1 MGFDWSSLINQSLTW
16 VEVLTGPGSGG
27 GGAGGWS
34 WTTRTFASRPARPS
48 STAPCPSE
56 GTSTWWGTWTQVS
69 PPPPPRPPHPPV
81 TTCVRLFAGTH
92 FDYIREFRRSTGRWH
107 RTMPMLPSDLS
118 KPACAALRFANCRL
132 FHLQLRQG
140 TFRLRV

>member
-1 MGFDWSSLINQSLTW
+1 MGGCRANQVHVCRWMILDDQNLCIQTSSSFIYGALPIRGDIYVVGDLD
-16 VEVLTGPGSGG
+16 TGE
-27 GGAGGWS
+27 
-34 WTTRTFASRPARPS
+34 WTPA
-48 STAPCPSE
+48 
-56 GTSTWWGTWTQVS
+56 
-69 PPPPPRPPHPPV
+69 PPAALGPRQHQFLP
-81 TTCVRLFAGTH
+81 FAGTH

>member
-1 MGFDWSSLINQSLTW
+1 M
-16 VEVLTGPGSGG
+16 GPGAGP
-27 GGAGGWS
+27 GARLS
-34 WTTRTFASRPARPS
+34 P
-48 STAPCPSE
+48 E
-56 GTSTWWGTWTQVS
+56 
-69 PPPPPRPPHPPV
+69 PPPV
-81 TTCVRLFAGTH
+81 LSAGTH

>member
-1 MGFDWSSLINQSLTW
+1 MVLDDQNLCIQTSSSFIYGALPIRGDIYVVGDLD
-16 VEVLTGPGSGG
+16 TGEWTGRTLPPSYRT
-27 GGAGGWS
+27 GASVW
-34 WTTRTFASRPARPS
+34 A
-48 STAPCPSE
+48 
-56 GTSTWWGTWTQVS
+56 
-69 PPPPPRPPHPPV
+69 
-81 TTCVRLFAGTH
+81 LFAGTH